1 LGLGRSNSGGGSPQ
15 HIRTLS
21 AIPVVQISVGGEHS
35 FALSASGCVFGW
47 GRNDCGQLGL
57 GDTEVFTF
65 GSGRYGQLGHNSFR
79 DELRPRLVA
88 ELLGAKV
95 TKIACGRYH
104 TLVLTDPMKVY
115 SFGCN
120 DHQQLGR
127 ENESQSSI
135 PLPVQLPLW
144 FLTGF
149 RKVPVTGMGQIR
161 MRIQI
166 LSGSHDQHFPES
178 LTCHSILRLPVYST
192 KEIMRKR
199 LTEALKPE
207 RGFRD

>member
-1 LGLGRSNSGGGSPQ
+1 NTQYEGVNDKHPTIQ
-15 HIRTLS
+15 M
-21 AIPVVQISVGGEHS
+21 
-35 FALSASGCVFGW
+35 FWKVF
-47 GRNDCGQLGL
+47 
-57 GDTEVFTF
+57 
-65 GSGRYGQLGHNSFR
+65 
-79 DELRPRLVA
+79 DELT
-88 ELLGAKV
+88 EEQK
-95 TKIACGRYH
+95 K
-104 TLVLTDPMKVY
+104 D
-115 SFGCN
+115 F
-120 DHQQLGR
+120 
-127 ENESQSSI
+127 
-135 PLPVQLPLW
+135 LW

-178 LTCHSILRLPVYST
+178 LTCHSILQLPVYST

>member
-1 LGLGRSNSGGGSPQ
+1 MPGVSWDWIGVILEADHPNTSELCQPSLWFRSLWEESTALPSLRPDAFSAGAETTADSSDWE
-15 HIRTLS
+15 TLKDG
-21 AIPVVQISVGGEHS
+21 A
-35 FALSASGCVFGW
+35 
-47 GRNDCGQLGL
+47 
-57 GDTEVFTF
+57 VFTF

-79 DELRPRLVA
+79 DELHPRLVA

-135 PLPVQLPLW
+135 PLPVQLPL
-144 FLTGF
+144 
-149 RKVPVTGMGQIR
+149 
-161 MRIQI
+161 
-166 LSGSHDQHFPES
+166 
-178 LTCHSILRLPVYST
+178 
-192 KEIMRKR
+192 
-199 LTEALKPE
+199 
-207 RGFRD
+207 